1 MPQSLYVPCKIERG
15 AFSNERVFKI
25 SIRGEGE
32 LFGTA
37 NVRYLRDED
46 RQLLGDSPSFG
57 EISGFVQCHI
67 ITQSNDGTVT
77 VEVPST
83 DVILMPEDAL
93 VEFD

>member
-1 MPQSLYVPCKIERG
+1 MPQSLYVPCTIERG

-25 SIRGEGE
+25 SLSSAEGV

-37 NVRYLRDED
+37 NVRYLRDGEG
-46 RQLLGDSPSFG
+46 QPLGDDPTYG
-57 EISGFVQCHI
+57 EMMGFVQCHI
-67 ITQSNDGTVT
+67 ISSGEGTVT

-83 DVILMPEDAL
+83 DIIHISETEL